1 MATSAITA
9 SSGSPTGEAHDC
21 WTTTEAALTRDL
33 SEDLQDAYERLRETA
48 VEFGEQRIY
57 ASHSS
62 IMFARKSCYF
72 FVRPKRSYL
81 EVVVFLGRAVKSP
94 RIKKVVESS
103 KTKRAHIIQVRHRDE
118 VEAPLTE
125 WLQEAYA
132 LQSQPPQ
139 PSATTSKKRKARRV
153 CSTEAQSGG
162 GETREATQEISR
174 GHVSCIPFNERGT
187 HMSTDYVVYGLYP
200 DRESF
205 ERGIE
210 SLRAASFR
218 NSDISAIFPER
229 DRTTKDLAHEI
240 NTKAPEGAAAGAA
253 GGAAVGGVLGWL
265 IGVGML
271 AIPGV
276 GPLMAAGPI
285 VAALAGAGAAGATG
299 GLVGAMVGAGI
310 PEIEAKRYAG
320 RIREGGYLVSV
331 HCDDKDW
338 AKRAEEILEATG
350 GSKVVKT
357 SEATADYRP

>member
-1 MATSAITA
+1 
-9 SSGSPTGEAHDC
+9 
-21 WTTTEAALTRDL
+21 
-33 SEDLQDAYERLRETA
+33 
-48 VEFGEQRIY
+48 
-57 ASHSS
+57 
-62 IMFARKSCYF
+62 
-72 FVRPKRSYL
+72 
-81 EVVVFLGRAVKSP
+81 
-94 RIKKVVESS
+94 
-103 KTKRAHIIQVRHRDE
+103 
-118 VEAPLTE
+118 
-125 WLQEAYA
+125 
-132 LQSQPPQ
+132 
-139 PSATTSKKRKARRV
+139 
-153 CSTEAQSGG
+153 
-162 GETREATQEISR
+162 
-174 GHVSCIPFNERGT
+174 
-187 HMSTDYVVYGLYP
+187 MSNDYVAYGLYP